1 MDDGMDI
8 RPHTIDQQVHADFAS
23 YVSAP
28 RDALALKVDDYQVGG
43 PHRALTHASGSYQ
56 DLAVGAAHREISVHS
71 RDESALVK
79 HPPVADNF
87 FPLFAIAGHEFLQG
101 SSYSRCNLAPA

>member
-1 MDDGMDI
+1 
-8 RPHTIDQQVHADFAS
+8 
-23 YVSAP
+23 
-28 RDALALKVDDYQVGG
+28 
-43 PHRALTHASGSYQ
+43 
-56 DLAVGAAHREISVHS
+56 
-71 RDESALVK
+71 VK